1 MKIGFV
7 NAATG
12 LTLVLLATAPLSPAT
27 TPSLAA
33 EHAAEGPPS
42 SREILRQMSETL
54 KAAPRIHFHAELA
67 FDELPAPG
75 FLVQLAGAADVELRR
90 PDGFQTRVAAALR
103 RR

>member
-67 FDELPAPG
+67 FDEPG
-75 FLVQLAGAADVELRR
+75 RSAVPERARR
-90 PDGFQTRVAAALR
+90 GSDASA
-103 RR
+103 